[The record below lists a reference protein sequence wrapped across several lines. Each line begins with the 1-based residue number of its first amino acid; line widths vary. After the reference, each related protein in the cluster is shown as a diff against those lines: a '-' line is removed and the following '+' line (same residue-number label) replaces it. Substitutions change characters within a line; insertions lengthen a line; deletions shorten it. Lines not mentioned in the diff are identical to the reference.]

1 MARGGKVNYR
11 ENYTPET
18 PTREHV
24 AFSDLVLVWL
34 SGVAVGI
41 TIMLL
46 VTGN

>member
-1 MARGGKVNYR
+1 MARGGKVQYR

-18 PTREHV
+18 PTRERI

-34 SGVAVGI
+34 SGVAIGV

-46 VTGN
+46 ATGN